1 MAVFSEVVNMISA
14 TAAGTDNAT
23 AKTEK
28 KLPEHCKMLRRIW
41 VDAVPVGTAAAAKP
55 VIGYIRVTSKDV
67 DGIRP
72 LHIPLEPQSA
82 FLGTGGGTLA
92 REPHKWVIN
101 RATKKGPTLEIDNVM
116 DIAPNGAVELMIH
129 IEYSTG
135 EPFAGYP
142 SNINYEISKS
152 TTTGAT
158 GSTSD
163 DGTDAAPDIQLKG
176 AKKILDVFAYAVT
189 ETLTADQAM
198 ALEAEIESNDFQFAG
213 PHKMVVNGASVIDA
227 TNAIQPVHGGVSFLG
242 HQIDI
247 KTAVDSPTVSA
258 TLTARD
264 AQTNGPVWNWGI
276 AYV

>member
-1 MAVFSEVVNMISA
+1 MAIFSEVVNIVSA

-28 KLPEHCKMLRRIW
+28 KLAEHCTMLRRIW
-41 VDAVPVGTAAAAKP
+41 VDAVAVGTAAAAKP
-55 VIGYIRVTSKDV
+55 VLGYIRITSKDV

-92 REPHKWVIN
+92 HEPHKWVIN
-101 RATKKGPTLEIDNVM
+101 RATKKGPTLEIDSVM

-142 SNINYEISKS
+142 MNINYQISKS
-152 TTTGAT
+152 ATTGAT

-163 DGTDAAPDIQLKG
+163 NGTDPAPDIDLKG
-176 AKKILDVFAYAVT
+176 AKQILDVFAYAAVT
-189 ETLTADQAM
+189 ALNADEAM

-227 TNAIQPVHGGVSFLG
+227 TNAVQPVHGGVSYLG
-242 HQIDI
+242 HGIELKPQ
-247 KTAVDSPTVSA
+247 VESPSVSA

-264 AQTNGPVWNWGI
+264 AQTTGPTWNWGI